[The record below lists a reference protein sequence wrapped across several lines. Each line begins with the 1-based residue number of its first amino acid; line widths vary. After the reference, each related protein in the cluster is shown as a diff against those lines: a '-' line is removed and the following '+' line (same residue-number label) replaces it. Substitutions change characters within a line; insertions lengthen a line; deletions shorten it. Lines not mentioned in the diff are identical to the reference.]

1 MADGFGTEKRENKE
15 GKRRKCKTK
24 DDRRRSSEDNNG

>member
-1 MADGFGTEKRENKE
+1 MADGFGT
-15 GKRRKCKTK
+15 GKKGKIRKKCKTK